1 MSYRVIIQP
10 NAEAELDAA
19 YLYRYTRAPQ
29 SAARWFAGIVEA
41 INSLAEFPERCPLA
55 PENGHFP
62 EEIRQ
67 LLYAT
72 RRDVFRIVTTKV
84 VKGPPAFGLYC
95 IPGKGRIDSPS
106 KPPGLP

>member
-19 YLYRYTRAPQ
+19 YLYRYAREPQ
-29 SAARWFAGIVEA
+29 AAARWFAGFVDA

-62 EEIRQ
+62 EEIHQ
-67 LLYAT
+67 LLYGN
-72 RRDVFRIVTTKV
+72 RRDAFRVLFTIQGDTVHVLHIRHGAQRYLHQEET
-84 VKGPPAFGLYC
+84 
-95 IPGKGRIDSPS
+95 
-106 KPPGLP
+106 

>member
-1 MSYRVIIQP
+1 MTYRVIIQP

-19 YLYRYTRAPQ
+19 YRYRYQRAPQ
-29 SAARWFAGIVEA
+29 AAARWFAGFVEA

-67 LLYAT
+67 LLYGD
-72 RRDVFRIVTTKV
+72 RRDAFRILFTIQGDTVHV
-84 VKGPPAFGLYC
+84 LHIRHGAQRYLHEDE
-95 IPGKGRIDSPS
+95 I
-106 KPPGLP
+106 

>member
-1 MSYRVIIQP
+1 MIYRVIIQP

-19 YLYRYTRAPQ
+19 YMYRYARAPQ
-29 SAARWFAGIVEA
+29 AAARWFREFVDA

-67 LLYAT
+67 LLYGN
-72 RRDVFRIVTTKV
+72 RRD
-84 VKGPPAFGLYC
+84 AFCVLLTIQGDTVHVLHIRHGAQRY
-95 IPGKGRIDSPS
+95 
-106 KPPGLP
+106 LHQEET

>member
-29 SAARWFAGIVEA
+29 AAARWFAGIVEA

-67 LLYAT
+67 LLNGT
-72 RRDVFRIVTTKV
+72 RRDVFRILFTIQGDTVHILHV
-84 VKGPPAFGLYC
+84 RHGAQQYLHEE
-95 IPGKGRIDSPS
+95 
-106 KPPGLP
+106 